1 MAVIGKIRKHSVL
14 LIVVIGV
21 ALAAF
26 VLGDLFQ
33 GGGGGRPVVN
43 VATIG
48 GDDITIIEFNRKFEQ
63 NADATRQ
70 QMQNERLS
78 QDDLFRIREQTW
90 NQILQEVIMGKE
102 LDKLGL
108 TVTTEELFDQVQ
120 GPNPHPAILQNFSN
134 PETGEYDRS
143 MVLNYLQ
150 NLDNMQPAAKEQ
162 WLVFEKYIKDDR
174 LNTKYNNLITKAY
187 YTPSALARAGWVDR
201 NHKADFDLVA
211 VRFASVNDS
220 LVSITDKDYKSF
232 YDENKH
238 MYERQASRD
247 IEYVVFDI
255 LPSADDQRMAQK
267 FAQDLV
273 DEFSTTSNIAGFVNA
288 NSDSRYNEAWLSRGE
303 VPVSLEEIMFDA
315 EKGFV
320 YGPYFEDGSYNL
332 ARLVDV
338 TTRPDSL
345 KASHVLIAF
354 QGAMRSEQTRSKE
367 EAERIADSLLTVIQR
382 RPAQLTDIAASMSDD
397 GSAAQNSGD
406 LGWFADGQ
414 MVPPFNEFVAE
425 NNIGTIGKVETDFG
439 FHIIQV
445 TGKTEEKPKIKLA
458 LITHEVTPSSQTF
471 QNVFAKASKF
481 ATETRSRDQFDEVV
495 ERDGLS
501 KRLAPNLTQ
510 MTNNIPGIQNPRQIV
525 RWAFDKDTDVDDV
538 STIFD
543 MEDKYVIAVLT
554 QKWEKGIPA
563 LEDMKDQ
570 ITAQVL
576 NRKKGEYIAEQMKAN
591 LDDLNAIAAKFDV
604 TVEQLTQ
611 QSFDARTVGSYGME
625 NKLIG
630 TMFGLEVGEVAGPVV
645 GNSATFVAKMTSMNK
660 ADEPEN
666 FDNIKRDQ
674 RNLFSNSVR
683 NNSAFRALEKLTK
696 IEDNRLDFY

>member
-1 MAVIGKIRKHSVL
+1 MAVIGKIRKHSLL

-48 GDDITIIEFNRKFEQ
+48 GDDISIIEFNRKFEQ

-187 YTPSALARAGWVDR
+187 NTPSVLARAGWIDR
-201 NHKADFDLVA
+201 NHKADFELVA
-211 VRFASVNDS
+211 VRFASINDS
-220 LVSITDKDYKSF
+220 LVSVTDKDYKSF

-267 FAQDLV
+267 FTQDLV
-273 DEFSTTSNIAGFVNA
+273 EEFSTTSNIAGFVNA
-288 NSDSRYNEAWLSRGE
+288 NSDSR
-303 VPVSLEEIMFDA
+303 
-315 EKGFV
+315 
-320 YGPYFEDGSYNL
+320 
-332 ARLVDV
+332 
-338 TTRPDSL
+338 
-345 KASHVLIAF
+345 
-354 QGAMRSEQTRSKE
+354 
-367 EAERIADSLLTVIQR
+367 
-382 RPAQLTDIAASMSDD
+382 
-397 GSAAQNSGD
+397 
-406 LGWFADGQ
+406 
-414 MVPPFNEFVAE
+414 
-425 NNIGTIGKVETDFG
+425 
-439 FHIIQV
+439 
-445 TGKTEEKPKIKLA
+445 
-458 LITHEVTPSSQTF
+458 
-471 QNVFAKASKF
+471 
-481 ATETRSRDQFDEVV
+481 
-495 ERDGLS
+495 
-501 KRLAPNLTQ
+501 
-510 MTNNIPGIQNPRQIV
+510 
-525 RWAFDKDTDVDDV
+525 
-538 STIFD
+538 
-543 MEDKYVIAVLT
+543 
-554 QKWEKGIPA
+554 
-563 LEDMKDQ
+563 
-570 ITAQVL
+570 
-576 NRKKGEYIAEQMKAN
+576 
-591 LDDLNAIAAKFDV
+591 
-604 TVEQLTQ
+604 
-611 QSFDARTVGSYGME
+611 
-625 NKLIG
+625 
-630 TMFGLEVGEVAGPVV
+630 
-645 GNSATFVAKMTSMNK
+645 
-660 ADEPEN
+660 
-666 FDNIKRDQ
+666 
-674 RNLFSNSVR
+674 
-683 NNSAFRALEKLTK
+683 
-696 IEDNRLDFY
+696 

>member
-1 MAVIGKIRKHSVL
+1 
-14 LIVVIGV
+14 
-21 ALAAF
+21 
-26 VLGDLFQ
+26 
-33 GGGGGRPVVN
+33 
-43 VATIG
+43 
-48 GDDITIIEFNRKFEQ
+48 
-63 NADATRQ
+63 
-70 QMQNERLS
+70 
-78 QDDLFRIREQTW
+78 
-90 NQILQEVIMGKE
+90 
-102 LDKLGL
+102 
-108 TVTTEELFDQVQ
+108 
-120 GPNPHPAILQNFSN
+120 
-134 PETGEYDRS
+134 
-143 MVLNYLQ
+143 
-150 NLDNMQPAAKEQ
+150 
-162 WLVFEKYIKDDR
+162 
-174 LNTKYNNLITKAY
+174 
-187 YTPSALARAGWVDR
+187 
-201 NHKADFDLVA
+201 
-211 VRFASVNDS
+211 
-220 LVSITDKDYKSF
+220 
-232 YDENKH
+232 
-238 MYERQASRD
+238 
-247 IEYVVFDI
+247 
-255 LPSADDQRMAQK
+255 
-267 FAQDLV
+267 
-273 DEFSTTSNIAGFVNA
+273 
-288 NSDSRYNEAWLSRGE
+288 
-303 VPVSLEEIMFDA
+303 MFDA
-315 EKGFV
+315 EKDFV

-338 TTRPDSL
+338 TIRPDSL
-345 KASHVLIAF
+345 KASHVLIAY
-354 QGAMRSEQTRSKE
+354 QGAMRSEQTRSKV

-425 NNIGTIGKVETDFG
+425 NSIGNIGKVETDFG

-481 ATETRSRDQFDEVV
+481 ATETRTRDQFDEVI

-525 RWAFDKDTDVDDV
+525 RWAFDKGTDVDDV

-591 LDDLNAIAAKFDV
+591 LNDLNAIAAKFDV
-604 TVEQLTQ
+604 TVEQLSQ
-611 QSFDARTVGSYGME
+611 QSFDARTVGGYGME

-630 TMFGLEVGEVAGPVV
+630 AMFGLEVGEVAGPVV